1 MNRMRAIAAALIA
14 TPGMTVSEIG
24 RVIGQTSVSD
34 RNCISASLC
43 TMTRMGRARHNNQ
56 PATSGRRRWYA
67 TEQALVDRRRKAPRN
82 EKNVTATAR
91 IAHRSTKPP
100 KSATGTITR
109 RAGPK
114 PTYTSTAPAETIER
128 WMART
133 GEKPEVLDPHAT
145 ANPLRFNHDHHH
157 ITPRRC
163 VIHHAKPGSP

>member
-1 MNRMRAIAAALIA
+1 MSRMLAIAAALIA

-24 RVIGQTSVSD
+24 RVIGQTSVSE

-43 TMTRMGRARHNNQ
+43 TMARMGRARHNGQ
-56 PATSGRRRWYA
+56 PASSGRRRWYA

-91 IAHRSTKPP
+91 IAHRSPKPP

-114 PTYTSTAPAETIER
+114 PTYTSTAPAETIEQ

-133 GEKPEVLDPHAT
+133 GARPEVLPPYASSSPLKFDHAD
-145 ANPLRFNHDHHH
+145 ALAKRRGIAHHVRKGA
-157 ITPRRC
+157 P
-163 VIHHAKPGSP
+163 